1 MTLLCLAGL
10 MAGIIHAKQP
20 SSPDPKP
27 APMRP
32 LHWGQLNILAT
43 TDTHGWHAGHLQE
56 PSYSGDWGD
65 YISFAS
71 HMRRIAASQDLDLL
85 LVDTGDR
92 VDGNGLYDGSD
103 PKGTYTSDIIKQQDI
118 DLLCSGN
125 HELYRREAAE
135 IEYNTTV
142 PDFRDRYLAS
152 NLDIAHPETG
162 KRTQMSRRYKIFN
175 TPKQKLR
182 ILSMGFLFDFTG
194 GAENV
199 FVTPVEET
207 VKTAWFQEAIK
218 ENDIDVFIIIGHV
231 APRSQE
237 WKAVYTEIRKR
248 HWDTPILFFSGH
260 SHVRD
265 FVQLD
270 SKAVALQSGRYLETI
285 GFLSISGIVKKDLAA
300 KFEARAA
307 IEERNQK
314 LSWFLPSSLRARFES
329 PVLPEL
335 TEEEQYLEY
344 EWARGITINR
354 RYIDNNQLGY
364 QHHTGTNAS
373 TFPTEHGLNVS
384 STISEARKTLDLD
397 KNYGCAPKTY
407 FVNLAPYP
415 HEDSLFTLMVDSL
428 LPNVLDEHKHGS
440 AQTFISGNPSR
451 PKIALMNTG
460 GLRFDVFKG
469 AFTRDT
475 VYIVSP
481 FENRWRVIRNV
492 SWRIA
497 KHVLPLINS
506 GGEVMTKEVKA
517 VNFELSKK
525 EEKLLSQVDLLAPP
539 EQMSWKEERVYSAT
553 QRIKQDHEAQK
564 LIGGEIA
571 DEPEVELTPG
581 YTTSDDLDFN
591 GDDTVHSPLNYYRV
605 PNAIQANIGW
615 GGKGD
620 LSDDDSID
628 VVFLDFVQPWIVT
641 ALRYLGHKVEEEDV
655 ESYLEGKGFTTM
667 IKEWVT
673 ENWSDNCETGT

>member
-1 MTLLCLAGL
+1 
-10 MAGIIHAKQP
+10 
-20 SSPDPKP
+20 
-27 APMRP
+27 
-32 LHWGQLNILAT
+32 
-43 TDTHGWHAGHLQE
+43 
-56 PSYSGDWGD
+56 
-65 YISFAS
+65 
-71 HMRRIAASQDLDLL
+71 MRRIAASQDLDLL

-125 HELYRREAAE
+125 HELYRHEAAE

-152 NLDIAHPETG
+152 NLDILHPETG

-175 TPKQKLR
+175 TPKQNLR

-218 ENDIDVFIIIGHV
+218 EKDIDVFIIIGHV
-231 APRSQE
+231 APRSHE

-314 LSWFLPSSLRARFES
+314 LPWSLPSPLRAWLEY
-329 PVLPEL
+329 PVVPEL

-373 TFPTEHGLNVS
+373 TFPTEHGFNVS

-397 KNYGCAPKTY
+397 KTYGCAPKTY

-415 HEDSLFTLMVDSL
+415 HEDSLFTLMVDNL
-428 LPNVLDEHKHGS
+428 LPSVLDEHKHGS
-440 AQTFISGNPSR
+440 AQTFISDNPSR

-492 SWRIA
+492 PWEIA

-506 GGEVMTKEVKA
+506 GGEVLPKNTK
-517 VNFELSKK
+517 VNTASVALSKK
-525 EEKLLSQVDLLAPP
+525 EERFMSELWRLAPP
-539 EQMSWKEERVYSAT
+539 EQMSWKEDRVYPASQPLGQYTEAW
-553 QRIKQDHEAQK
+553 KLVHEQEQK
-564 LIGGEIA
+564 VMGSHVSED
-571 DEPEVELTPG
+571 DEPEVSVTPG
-581 YTTSDDLDFN
+581 YTTVDDLDSN

-615 GGKGD
+615 GGKQD
-620 LSDDDSID
+620 LSDGDSID
-628 VVFLDFVQPWIVT
+628 VVFLDFVQPWVVI
-641 ALRYLGHKVEEEDV
+641 ALRYLGHKVEQEDI

-673 ENWSDNCETGT
+673 ENWGDNCNMGT

>member
-1 MTLLCLAGL
+1 
-10 MAGIIHAKQP
+10 
-20 SSPDPKP
+20 
-27 APMRP
+27 
-32 LHWGQLNILAT
+32 
-43 TDTHGWHAGHLQE
+43 
-56 PSYSGDWGD
+56 
-65 YISFAS
+65 
-71 HMRRIAASQDLDLL
+71 MRRIAASQDLDLL

-125 HELYRREAAE
+125 HELYRHEAAE
-135 IEYNTTV
+135 IEYNITV

-175 TPKQKLR
+175 TPQQRLR

-218 ENDIDVFIIIGHV
+218 EKDIDVFIIIGHV

-307 IEERNQK
+307 IEKRNQK
-314 LSWFLPSSLRARFES
+314 LPWFLPSPLRAWLES
-329 PVLPEL
+329 SVSPEL
-335 TEEEQYLEY
+335 TEDEQSLEY

-384 STISEARKTLDLD
+384 HTISEARKTLDLD
-397 KNYGCAPKTY
+397 KTYGCAPKTY

-415 HEDSLFTLMVDSL
+415 HEDSLFTLMVDNL
-428 LPNVLDEHKHGS
+428 LPSVLDEHKHGS
-440 AQTFISGNPSR
+440 AQTFISGNPFR

-492 SWRIA
+492 PWGIA

-506 GGEVMTKEVKA
+506 GGEVLPQMAKLNTASVA
-517 VNFELSKK
+517 LSKK
-525 EEKLLSQVDLLAPP
+525 EERLMSELWRLSPP
-539 EQMSWKEERVYSAT
+539 EQMSWKEDRVYPASDALGKYT
-553 QRIKQDHEAQK
+553 EAWRLHEQKQKVMGSHIYEDD
-564 LIGGEIA
+564 G
-571 DEPEVELTPG
+571 PEVELTPG
-581 YTTSDDLDFN
+581 YTTVDDLDPN

-615 GGKGD
+615 DGKED
-620 LSDDDSID
+620 LSDGDSID
-628 VVFLDFVQPWIVT
+628 VVFLDFVQPWIVI
-641 ALRYLGHKVEEEDV
+641 ALRYLGHKVEEGDV

-673 ENWSDNCETGT
+673 ENWGDSCERGI

>member
-1 MTLLCLAGL
+1 
-10 MAGIIHAKQP
+10 
-20 SSPDPKP
+20 
-27 APMRP
+27 
-32 LHWGQLNILAT
+32 
-43 TDTHGWHAGHLQE
+43 
-56 PSYSGDWGD
+56 
-65 YISFAS
+65 
-71 HMRRIAASQDLDLL
+71 MRRIADSEDLDLL

-92 VDGNGLYDGSD
+92 VDGNGLYDGSV
-103 PKGTYTSDIIKQQDI
+103 PKGAYTSEIIKQQDI
-118 DLLCSGN
+118 NILCSGN
-125 HELYRREAAE
+125 HELYRHEAAE
-135 IEYNTTV
+135 VEFNTTV

-162 KRTQMSRRYKIFN
+162 KRTQMSRRYKIFT
-175 TPKQKLR
+175 TPKQNLR
-182 ILSMGFLFDFTG
+182 ILSMGFIFDFTG

-207 VKTAWFQEAIK
+207 VKTQWFQDAIK
-218 ENDIDVFIIIGHV
+218 EKDIDVFIIIGHV

-237 WKAVYTEIRKR
+237 WKTVYTEIRKR

-270 SKAVALQSGRYLETI
+270 SKAAALQSGRYLETI
-285 GFLSISGIVKKDLAA
+285 GFLSMSGIVKKDLAA

-307 IEERNQK
+307 IEDRNQK
-314 LSWFLPSSLRARFES
+314 LPWFLPSPVRVYLES
-329 PVLPEL
+329 PLLPEL
-335 TEEEQYLEY
+335 TDEEQELEY
-344 EWARGITINR
+344 EWAKGINIQR

-384 STISEARKTLDLD
+384 STIAAARKTLDLD
-397 KNYGCAPKTY
+397 KTYGCAPKTY

-415 HEDSLFTLMVDSL
+415 HGDSLFSLMVDKL
-428 LPNVLDEHKHGS
+428 LPSVLDEYKHGS
-440 AQTFISGNPSR
+440 AQTFVAGNPGR

-481 FENRWRVIRNV
+481 FENRWRVIRSV
-492 SWRIA
+492 PWGIA

-506 GGEVMTKEVKA
+506 GGEVLPQKA
-517 VNFELSKK
+517 KLNGTSVALSKK
-525 EEKLLSQVDLLAPP
+525 EERLMSELWRLAPP
-539 EQMSWKEERVYSAT
+539 EQMSWKEDRVYPASHALG
-553 QRIKQDHEAQK
+553 QYAKVWKLLHEQKQK
-564 LIGGEIA
+564 LMGTSTSE

-581 YTTSDDLDFN
+581 YTTTDDLDSN

-605 PNAIQANIGW
+605 PNAIQANVGW
-615 GGKGD
+615 GD
-620 LSDDDSID
+620 RRHLADNEVVD
-628 VVFLDFVQPWIVT
+628 VVFLDFVQPWIVI
-641 ALRYLGHKVEEEDV
+641 ALRYLGYKVEQGDV
-655 ESYLEGKGFTTM
+655 EIYLEGKGFSTM
-667 IKEWVT
+667 IREWVT
-673 ENWSDNCETGT
+673 ENWGENCEK

>member
-1 MTLLCLAGL
+1 
-10 MAGIIHAKQP
+10 
-20 SSPDPKP
+20 
-27 APMRP
+27 
-32 LHWGQLNILAT
+32 
-43 TDTHGWHAGHLQE
+43 
-56 PSYSGDWGD
+56 
-65 YISFAS
+65 
-71 HMRRIAASQDLDLL
+71 MRRIAASQDLDLL

-125 HELYRREAAE
+125 HELYRHEAAE

-152 NLDIAHPETG
+152 NLDIVHPETG

-175 TPKQKLR
+175 TRKQNLR

-199 FVTPVEET
+199 FVTPVAET

-218 ENDIDVFIIIGHV
+218 EKDIDVFIIIGHV

-314 LSWFLPSSLRARFES
+314 LPWSLPSPFRAWLEY
-329 PVLPEL
+329 PVVPEL
-335 TEEEQYLEY
+335 TEEEQYLEN

-373 TFPTEHGLNVS
+373 TFPTEHGSNVS

-397 KNYGCAPKTY
+397 KTYGCAPKTY

-415 HEDSLFTLMVDSL
+415 HEDSLFTLMVDNL
-428 LPNVLDEHKHGS
+428 LPSVLDEHKHGS
-440 AQTFISGNPSR
+440 AQTFISDNPSR

-460 GLRFDVFKG
+460 GLRFDVLKG

-492 SWRIA
+492 PWEIA

-506 GGEVMTKEVKA
+506 GGEVLPKNTK
-517 VNFELSKK
+517 VNTTSVALSKK
-525 EEKLLSQVDLLAPP
+525 EERFMSELWRLAPP
-539 EQMSWKEERVYSAT
+539 EQMSWKEDRVYPASPALG
-553 QRIKQDHEAQK
+553 QYPEAWKLVHGQEQK
-564 LIGGEIA
+564 VMGSHVSED
-571 DEPEVELTPG
+571 DEPEASVTPG
-581 YTTSDDLDFN
+581 YTTVDDLDSN

-615 GGKGD
+615 GGKQD
-620 LSDDDSID
+620 LSDGDSID
-628 VVFLDFVQPWIVT
+628 VVFLDFVQPWVVI
-641 ALRYLGHKVEEEDV
+641 ALRYLGRKVEQEDV

-667 IKEWVT
+667 IKEWAT
-673 ENWSDNCETGT
+673 ENWGDNCETGT